1 MSNLFDLSPD
11 DFLFTLDEFV
21 YEPARRQE
29 LIEGYNTALRQGFT
43 QAPGSRTA
51 VRNYRNG
58 GEVIMQPAGIGT
70 LNATARDMFR
80 GPRGI
85 EGFAQF
91 MSEGGEVGVPSST
104 LERLRAKIMQESG
117 VDPYEIARQEGIDPE
132 LMLRVIQQE
141 SSGNPNAQSKKG
153 AFGYMQLMPGTAND
167 LGVDRTDP
175 ADNMRGG
182 ARYLRQQLD
191 EFHTV
196 PLALAAYNAGPGNV
210 SKYGGIP
217 PFKETINYVSRIT
230 GTPMTDPSLGQTRS
244 QAAAELGVVRPVARP
259 DRSGQPPVSQ
269 DDQILSILGSLGQ
282 TMAAPQ
288 PPAPLPEM
296 PGQLAPLGA
305 PPVESSLRPIARP
318 QRFIDPLQIN
328 APR

>member
-1 MSNLFDLSPD
+1 M
-11 DFLFTLDEFV
+11 
-21 YEPARRQE
+21 
-29 LIEGYNTALRQGFT
+29 
-43 QAPGSRTA
+43 
-51 VRNYRNG
+51 
-58 GEVIMQPAGIGT
+58 MQPEGIGS
-70 LNATARDMFR
+70 LSETARGMFR

-141 SSGNPNAQSKKG
+141 SSGNPNAQSEKG

-259 DRSGQPPVSQ
+259 DRGGQPQDFSQ
-269 DDQILSILGSLGQ
+269 DDQILALLSQ
-282 TMAAPQ
+282 TMAQRPPGMPAMPQQAPMQ
-288 PPAPLPEM
+288 ENPNPLE
-296 PGQLAPLGA
+296 Q
-305 PPVESSLRPIARP
+305 SLRPIARP
-318 QRFIDPLQIN
+318 ADLAAPQSLAPFAVQPPPVLPGAVSVLPEYSLRPVARPQR
-328 APR
+328 